1 MPREGLAH
9 SLRRAVCGGVL
20 LAGLGWLA
28 ASPNWAGEAPH
39 AHPQPQVLA
48 PGYGPLEFEPPLP
61 GSYALPPLGVAADG
75 DVLDSRGRAVKLR
88 ELLDGRITVLSFIYT
103 TCSDINGCPLAT
115 HVLRGVQDRLLD
127 APSLDGEVRLISLS
141 FDPERDTPPV
151 LARYGGYFKAPG
163 FDWRF
168 LTTRSQAEL
177 APLLDAYGQWVIRDP
192 EQGALAH
199 LLRVYLIDREGRIRN
214 IYSVSFLHAD
224 TLLND
229 IRTLLM
235 ARAQRVVSSYSL
247 NEEF

>member
-1 MPREGLAH
+1 MPRLGE
-9 SLRRAVCGGVL
+9 VL
-20 LAGLGWLA
+20 CFAALGWLA
-28 ASPNWAGEAPH
+28 VASSWAGEAPH
-39 AHPQPQVLA
+39 AHPKPEVLA

-61 GSYALPPLGVAADG
+61 GTYALPPLGLAADG
-75 DVLDSRGRAVKLR
+75 DVLDSRGRATQLHS
-88 ELLDGRITVLSFIYT
+88 LLDGKIVLLSFIYT

-115 HVLRGVQDRLLD
+115 HVLRGVQDRLLE
-127 APSLDGEVRLISLS
+127 APSLHGQVRLISLS

-177 APLLDAYGQWVIRDP
+177 APVLNAYGQWVIRDP
-192 EQGALAH
+192 EQGALSH
-199 LLRVYLIDREGRIRN
+199 LLRVYLIDRERRVRN

-229 IRTLLM
+229 IRTLLI
-235 ARAQRVVSSYSL
+235 
-247 NEEF
+247 E

>member
-1 MPREGLAH
+1 MGLRW
-9 SLRRAVCGGVL
+9 LCEVL
-20 LAGLGWLA
+20 CFSALGWLA
-28 ASPNWAGEAPH
+28 VSSSWAGEGPH
-39 AHPQPQVLA
+39 AHPKPEVLA

-75 DVLDSRGRAVKLR
+75 DVLDSRGRATKLHQV
-88 ELLDGRITVLSFIYT
+88 LDGRIAVLSFIYT

-127 APSLDGEVRLISLS
+127 APSLHGQVRLISLS
-141 FDPERDTPPV
+141 FDPERDPPPV

-177 APLLDAYGQWVIRDP
+177 APVLDAYGQWVIRDP
-192 EQGALAH
+192 EQGALSH
-199 LLRVYLIDREGRIRN
+199 LLRVYLIDRERRIRN

-235 ARAQRVVSSYSL
+235 
-247 NEEF
+247 E

>member
-1 MPREGLAH
+1 MPRQGFARTH
-9 SLRRAVCGGVL
+9 RWGVWVVAQTLL
-20 LAGLGWLA
+20 LAGLGFFFG
-28 ASPNWAGEAPH
+28 SPSWAREGPH
-39 AHPQPQVLA
+39 AHPKPEVLA

-75 DVLDSRGRAVKLR
+75 DVLDSRGRATKLHKV
-88 ELLDGRITVLSFIYT
+88 LDDRIAVLSFIYT

-115 HVLRGVQDRLLD
+115 HVLRGVQDRLLE
-127 APSLDGEVRLISLS
+127 APRLHGQVRLISLS
-141 FDPERDTPPV
+141 FDPARDTPPV

-168 LTTRSQAEL
+168 LTARSQAEL
-177 APLLDAYGQWVIRDP
+177 APVLDAYGQWVIRDP
-192 EQGALAH
+192 EQGALSH
-199 LLRVYLIDREGRIRN
+199 LLRVYLIDRERRIRN

-235 ARAQRVVSSYSL
+235 
-247 NEEF
+247 E

>member
-1 MPREGLAH
+1 MTR
-9 SLRRAVCGGVL
+9 LRRSCEAVL

-28 ASPNWAGEAPH
+28 VSSSWAGEAPH
-39 AHPQPQVLA
+39 AHPKPQVLA

-61 GSYALPPLGVAADG
+61 GSYALPPLGPAADG
-75 DVLDSRGRAVKLR
+75 EVLDSRGRATTLSA
-88 ELLDGRITVLSFIYT
+88 LLDGRIVVLSFIYT

-127 APSLDGEVRLISLS
+127 APSLDGQVRLISLS
-141 FDPERDTPPV
+141 FDPERDRPPV

-177 APLLDAYGQWVIRDP
+177 APLLSAYGQWVIRDP
-192 EQGALAH
+192 QQGALAH
-199 LLRVYLIDREGRIRN
+199 LLRVFLIDRQGRIRN

-229 IRTLLM
+229 IRTLLLE
-235 ARAQRVVSSYSL
+235 RA
-247 NEEF
+247 EA

>member
-1 MPREGLAH
+1 MPRSGKPVRGKA
-9 SLRRAVCGGVL
+9 VL
-20 LAGLGWLA
+20 LAAALA
-28 ASPNWAGEAPH
+28 LVAAAPSLSGQATH
-39 AHPQPQVLA
+39 AHPKPEVLA

-61 GSYALPPLGVAADG
+61 GSYALPPLGRAADG
-75 DVLDSRGRAVKLR
+75 DLLDGRGRATQLHQ
-88 ELLDGRITVLSFIYT
+88 LLDGRIAVLSFIYT

-127 APSLDGEVRLISLS
+127 APSLHGQVRLISLS
-141 FDPERDTPPV
+141 FDPERDTPSV

-177 APLLDAYGQWVIRDP
+177 APVLDAYGQWVIRDP
-192 EQGALAH
+192 DEGALSH
-199 LLRVYLIDREGRIRN
+199 LLRVYLIDREKRIRN

-235 ARAQRVVSSYSL
+235 
-247 NEEF
+247 E

>member
-1 MPREGLAH
+1 MPLPGPRREAT
-9 SLRRAVCGGVL
+9 R
-20 LAGLGWLA
+20 LGWLRESLLVA
-28 ASPNWAGEAPH
+28 ALGWFVVSLSWASEAPH
-39 AHPQPQVLA
+39 AHPKPQVLA

-75 DVLDSRGRAVKLR
+75 DVLDSRGRATKLR
-88 ELLDGRITVLSFIYT
+88 ELLDGHIVVLSFIYT

-127 APSLDGEVRLISLS
+127 APGLDGQVRLISLS

-177 APLLDAYGQWVIRDP
+177 APVLDAYGQWVIRDP
-192 EQGALAH
+192 EQGALSH

-235 ARAQRVVSSYSL
+235 ERADA
-247 NEEF
+247 